1 MLLLIRQRKLG
12 FVFLCQ
18 LLLALTLITRTIP
31 RLATQARTIPVE
43 SVTSPELKSN
53 SSYYTGK
60 NEALQT
66 EKTCDIAKCAT
77 II

>member
-1 MLLLIRQRKLG
+1 MPVIIG
-12 FVFLCQ
+12 FDVDNEDDP
-18 LLLALTLITRTIP
+18 P